1 MDKGSFIQMI
11 FEIAAEGY
19 ADFGIL
25 PSLAIS
31 QGILESDWGKKHIEN
46 NIYGIKAGKS
56 WTGKVALRNTREWD
70 GEKYVIKQERFRA
83 YSSFEESVWDYLKL
97 LGKTKR
103 YEKVKKAR
111 DYREASNFVY
121 ECGYAT
127 DPKYPQKLIKLI
139 EENQLYKYDN
149 AISISLWA
157 EKAWDWAIKEAITD
171 GSNPKGFATRE
182 EVATMLYRACQD
194 RL

>member
-70 GEKYVIKQERFRA
+70 GRKVC
-83 YSSFEESVWDYLKL
+83 S
-97 LGKTKR
+97 KTRK
-103 YEKVKKAR
+103 
-111 DYREASNFVY
+111 
-121 ECGYAT
+121 
-127 DPKYPQKLIKLI
+127 I
-139 EENQLYKYDN
+139 
-149 AISISLWA
+149 
-157 EKAWDWAIKEAITD
+157 
-171 GSNPKGFATRE
+171 
-182 EVATMLYRACQD
+182 
-194 RL
+194 